1 MEYLFL
7 SFHLLFAFFIFFLT
21 LAFMTGAPFVPSSKK
36 TAETMIRLAHIRP
49 GMIIYD
55 LGAGDGR
62 LLFLASSF
70 GAKSIGL
77 EINPFLVLYSWLKI
91 IVLRKQKSI
100 HVYWKNFWQGNFH
113 DADIVFIYLIAW
125 KMKRLEDML
134 LQTCRPGTIIVS
146 NSFIFPRLHQIRSEP
161 DHHVYVFTVP
171 QLTKS
176 GLIVQ

>member
-1 MEYLFL
+1 MIAYIFL
-7 SFHLLFAFFIFFLT
+7 LGHLLFAIGIFFFT
-21 LAFMTGAPFVPSSKK
+21 IAFVTGAPFVPSSKK

-49 GMIIYD
+49 GMNIYD

-62 LLFLASSF
+62 LLFLAAQK
-70 GAKSIGL
+70 GATAIGL
-77 EINPFLVLYSWLKI
+77 EINPFLVLFTWLKI
-91 IVLRKQKSI
+91 RLQRKQKSI
-100 HVYWKNFWQGNFH
+100 HVYWKNFWQGDFH

-125 KMKRLEDML
+125 KMERLEDML

-171 QLTKS
+171 QLTKT
-176 GLIVQ
+176 GL